1 MLRRLLKP
9 ASASNRASPV
19 IEPLTRAQRAA
30 LAHFPNAPLSTM
42 ATRAQAWPFPAHLD
56 NPNCKWLQAL
66 KHVYAQPVTFPA
78 SLSPQAGQLL
88 HAIVLNIQPGIVLE
102 TGTFLGISTIWIA
115 AALELAAASGVQG
128 HIHCI
133 DDFRPIK
140 PGRWRTEQIPD
151 GRESRVREHLKLAG
165 IAHRVTLHNADS
177 AAGVS
182 AVAKLIAPRRVQL
195 AFLDADHT
203 PAGVH
208 AEFAALEPALDTGG
222 YVILHDIYPEVSR
235 WRGPRE
241 LLDHIHSRAVGRY
254 EQLDLYLAP
263 ANFGLG
269 VLRRIG

>member
-1 MLRRLLKP
+1 M
-9 ASASNRASPV
+9 
-19 IEPLTRAQRAA
+19 AA
-30 LAHFPNAPLSTM
+30 K
-42 ATRAQAWPFPAHLD
+42 AQAWPFPPHLD
-56 NPNCKWLQAL
+56 NPTCKWLQAL
-66 KHVYAQPVTFPA
+66 KHVYAQPITFPA

-88 HAIVLNIQPGIVLE
+88 HAIVLNAQPTTVIE
-102 TGTFLGISTIWIA
+102 TGTFLGISTIWMA
-115 AALELAAASGVQG
+115 AALELSGRG

-140 PGRWRTEQIPD
+140 PGRWRSQELLA
-151 GRESRVREHLKLAG
+151 GRDAKVAEHLERAG
-165 IAHRVTLHNADS
+165 LSHRVTLHNADS
-177 AAGVS
+177 AAGIVQ
-182 AVAKLIAPRRVQL
+182 VAAQLAAARPASTGVQL

-203 PAGVH
+203 PAGVR
-208 AEFAALEPALDTGG
+208 AEFAALEPILDTGG

-241 LLDHIHSRAVGRY
+241 LLDSIHAIASGRY